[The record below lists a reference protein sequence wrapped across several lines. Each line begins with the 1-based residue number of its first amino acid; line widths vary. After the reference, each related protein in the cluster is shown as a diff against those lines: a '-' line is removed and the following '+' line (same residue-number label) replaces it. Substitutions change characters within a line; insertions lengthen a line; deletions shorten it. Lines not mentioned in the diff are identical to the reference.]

1 MKWNDIIGESDEKV
15 STFETNL
22 DEDMG
27 DHMIL
32 GNTVPVWD
40 GVDHQDVA
48 VFKSADKSVEVFFRD
63 GEYEVWNGPK
73 MIYQTDSQ
81 ESLEAKLTKYKLT
94 KFDGIHLFSQS
105 SEQLAERMMSRP
117 LPKVPQWDKD
127 QAKVLG
133 HMVPNWSISTEH
145 DKVAFF
151 QGRDGEHAEV
161 YVDEGLFYVALPFE
175 DFTVF
180 DKAREAD
187 RFLSTNNFGDY
198 QGWSA

>member
-1 MKWNDIIGESDEKV
+1 MKWSDIIGESKEG
-15 STFETNL
+15 FETNL
-22 DEDMG
+22 DENMG

-40 GVDHQDVA
+40 GVDYQDAA
-48 VFKSADKSVEVFFRD
+48 VFKSSDKSVEVFFRD

-73 MIYQTDSQ
+73 MIYQTDSAD
-81 ESLEAKLTKYKLT
+81 SLEAKLTKYKLT

-105 SEQLAERMMSRP
+105 KEKVIERSANP
-117 LPKVPQWDKD
+117 LPKTPQWD
-127 QAKVLG
+127 QGLAKVAG
-133 HMVPNWSISTEH
+133 HMVPNWSVPTEH

-151 QGRDGEHAEV
+151 QGRDGNHAEV
-161 YVDEGLFYVALPFE
+161 YVEEGLFYVALPFE

-187 RFLSTNNFGDY
+187 RFLSTNNFGEY